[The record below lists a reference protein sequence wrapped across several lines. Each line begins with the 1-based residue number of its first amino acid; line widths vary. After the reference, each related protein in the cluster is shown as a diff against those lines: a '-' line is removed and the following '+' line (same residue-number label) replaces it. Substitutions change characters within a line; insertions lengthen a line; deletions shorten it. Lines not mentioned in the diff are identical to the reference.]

1 MALQVLQRFMWDG
14 EPKHQ
19 ADWFR
24 LQKHTH
30 GDLRDVLASIR
41 LKPAARG

>member
-1 MALQVLQRFMWDG
+1 MTIQVLQRLSWDG

-24 LQKHTH
+24 LTKGTRTAVCGMFSHQF
-30 GDLRDVLASIR
+30 A
-41 LKPAARG
+41 